1 MTSRDEQKGS
11 IRDGAYMV
19 LSPKA
24 LPMPTAYIEQTR
36 RQYDSLGYPPYQW
49 FEAEDA
55 PVLTK
60 MSKPLSESKLG
71 LISTAGTYVAG
82 QQAYYYKDDASIRE
96 IPSNT
101 DMSDLRFAHIMENY
115 LVEAWQDPG
124 VVFPIEA
131 LRKLNEDGTVGE
143 LAEEFLACMGG
154 IYSQRRVNEELIPQ
168 LEAAVDRQQLD
179 LLLLVPL

>member
-11 IRDGAYMV
+11 IRDGDYMV

-82 QQAYYYKDDASIRE
+82 QQAYYYKDYASIR
-96 IPSNT
+96 
-101 DMSDLRFAHIMENY
+101 
-115 LVEAWQDPG
+115 
-124 VVFPIEA
+124 
-131 LRKLNEDGTVGE
+131 
-143 LAEEFLACMGG
+143 
-154 IYSQRRVNEELIPQ
+154 
-168 LEAAVDRQQLD
+168 
-179 LLLLVPL
+179 